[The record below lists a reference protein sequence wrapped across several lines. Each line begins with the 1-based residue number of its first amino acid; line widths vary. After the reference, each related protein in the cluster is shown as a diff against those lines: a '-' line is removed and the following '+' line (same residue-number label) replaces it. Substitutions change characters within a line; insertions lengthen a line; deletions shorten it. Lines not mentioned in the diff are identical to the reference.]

1 MRTIALFAAMLCVL
15 GAPAYAQDTLSREL
29 SARIAE
35 GFDLPAKAYDPPLYQ
50 PAEPPVVIGKY
61 AVRTYATR
69 TLDFYEPEGSRD
81 GDPVL
86 GFEFGPRDERKPWL
100 ITAAI
105 AIRDD
110 DALPINERYALTA
123 EVEDNSIE
131 FGGMKV
137 RFKEAKIGFKLKF
150 GPNVGK

>member
-1 MRTIALFAAMLCVL
+1 MSVSAL
-15 GAPAYAQDTLSREL
+15 GAPSNAQEL
-29 SARIAE
+29 SPGLSAT
-35 GFDLPAKAYDPPLYQ
+35 LLAKDFSLSAKPYVSPLNRPIEPPL
-50 PAEPPVVIGKY
+50 VLGKY
-61 AVRTYATR
+61 AVRAYAVR

-86 GFEFGPRDERKPWL
+86 GFEFGPRDERKPWIL
-100 ITAAI
+100 TAAI
-105 AIRDD
+105 ALRDN

-131 FGGMKV
+131 FGGLKV

-150 GPNVGK
+150 GPNAGN